1 MKKILLNKEKIN
13 AFLIVLFVFMSSIT
27 MPIKSLM
34 GNGAI
39 VWIITILG
47 IGISFLINRKINK
60 NYLFFLITSL
70 ILILLNILCVNY
82 KSLVVN
88 QVIEFIKFGLIPL
101 YLSLNKFDYDSFIS
115 YWYKFSIAN
124 FIILVFYI
132 PSVINNKVNYM
143 VFGISLA
150 YSFVGVIAYFY
161 LKNKFKIF
169 NLLIA
174 ITILILI
181 FIFGNRSSLLIC
193 VSIWIFIKLYMIRNN
208 FKKIFIL
215 FSMAIIAIGAYINI
229 YDVLKSINIFLQ
241 KLGIHSYSISKYIMA
256 IDKGLIESAS
266 GRNKLV
272 NLSVDIIKNNPFK
285 AHGLKY
291 FTYST
296 GEIYPHNLIL
306 DLSIIFGL
314 LGCIFIISWLIYLIF
329 KVRYIKNND
338 FKIILCEIII
348 LEFLWLF
355 LSGTFIEE
363 SLFWI
368 IIGMLMQIKKSG
380 AIE

>member
-13 AFLIVLFVFMSSIT
+13 SFLIVLFVFMSSVT

-39 VWIITILG
+39 VWIITIVG
-47 IGISFLINRKINK
+47 IGTSFFINRKINK
-60 NYLFFLITSL
+60 NYLFFVIISL
-70 ILILLNILCVNY
+70 ILILLNILSVNY
-82 KSLVVN
+82 KVLVISQGV
-88 QVIEFIKFGLIPL
+88 EFIKFGLIPL

-115 YWYKFSIAN
+115 YWYKFSIVN
-124 FIILVFYI
+124 FIVLVFYI

-143 VFGISLA
+143 VFGVSLV

-161 LKNKFKIF
+161 FKNKFKIL

-174 ITILILI
+174 ITILVLI

-193 VSIWIFIKLYMIRNN
+193 ISIWIFIKLYRIKDNL
-208 FKKIFIL
+208 KKIFIL
-215 FSMAIIAIGAYINI
+215 FFITIISISVYINI
-229 YDVLKSINIFLQ
+229 YDVLKSINMFLQ
-241 KLGIHSYSISKYIMA
+241 KLGIKSYSISKYLMA

-266 GRNKLV
+266 GRNNLV
-272 NLSVDIIKNNPFK
+272 NLSVDIIKNNTFK
-285 AHGLKY
+285 IHGLKY
-291 FTYST
+291 FTYIT

-306 DLSIIFGL
+306 DLSITFGL
-314 LGCIFIISWLIYLIF
+314 LGCIFIIFWLIYLIF
-329 KVRYIKNND
+329 KVRYIKNIN
-338 FKIILCEIII
+338 FKILLCEIII

-355 LSGTFIEE
+355 LSGTFMEE

-368 IIGMLMQIKKSG
+368 IIGILIQIKNLG
-380 AIE
+380 AVK

>member
-13 AFLIVLFVFMSSIT
+13 SFLIVLFVFMSSVT

-34 GNGAI
+34 GNGTI
-39 VWIITILG
+39 VWIITIVG
-47 IGISFLINRKINK
+47 IGISFFINRKINK
-60 NYLFFLITSL
+60 NYLFFMIISL
-70 ILILLNILCVNY
+70 ILILLNILSVNY
-82 KSLVVN
+82 KFIVIS
-88 QVIEFIKFGLIPL
+88 QGIEFIKFGLIPL

-115 YWYKFSIAN
+115 YWYKFSIVN
-124 FIILVFYI
+124 FIVLVFYI

-143 VFGISLA
+143 VFGVSLV

-161 LKNKFKIF
+161 FKNKFKIL
-169 NLLIA
+169 NLIIA
-174 ITILILI
+174 ITILALI

-193 VSIWIFIKLYMIRNN
+193 ISIWIFIKLYRIKDNL
-208 FKKIFIL
+208 KKIFIL
-215 FSMAIIAIGAYINI
+215 FFITIISISLYINI
-229 YDVLKSINIFLQ
+229 YDILKSINMFLQ
-241 KLGIHSYSISKYIMA
+241 NLGIKSYSISKYIMA

-266 GRNKLV
+266 GRNNLV

-285 AHGLKY
+285 VHGLKY

-306 DLSIIFGL
+306 DLSITFGL
-314 LGCIFIISWLIYLIF
+314 LGCIFIICWLIYLIF
-329 KVRYIKNND
+329 KVRYIKNIN
-338 FKIILCEIII
+338 FKILLCEIII

-355 LSGTFIEE
+355 LSGTFMEE

-368 IIGMLMQIKKSG
+368 IIGILIQIKKLG
-380 AIE
+380 AVK